1 MQDNKNITDAL
12 KLLTVFL
19 IIMSVFMVFK
29 TIGAYKENK
38 YIGEDIIGR
47 TMYFTGEG
55 EVFAVADIAT
65 FSFSAIGEGKT
76 PIEAQNMS
84 AEKVNQAID
93 YLKENGIEEKD
104 IKTTDYNLNPRY
116 EWKNN
121 SDISCYGIGCP
132 PVDQSRV
139 LVGYEVTQ
147 TISVK
152 VRETSKAGEY
162 LAGIGGFGL
171 DNISSINF
179 SIDDEE
185 KLQREARKLAIEDA
199 KNKAEELSK
208 DLGVKLVRI
217 VNFSESGAYPYLTK
231 ATAYGIGGG
240 AMEDSIVPQIPIGEN
255 KIVSSVT
262 ITYEIK

>member
-12 KLLTVFL
+12 KLISVFL

-38 YIGEDIIGR
+38 YIGQDIIGR

-65 FSFSAIGEGKT
+65 FSFSAIGEGET
-76 PIEAQNMS
+76 PADAQNMS
-84 AEKVNQAID
+84 AEKVNQAVD
-93 YLKENGIEEKD
+93 YLKENGVEEKD
-104 IKTTDYNLNPRY
+104 IKTTDYNLSPRY

-121 SDISCYGIGCP
+121 PDVSCYGTGCP
-132 PVDQSRV
+132 QSRV
-139 LVGYEVTQ
+139 LIGYEVTQ

-162 LAGIGGFGL
+162 LAGIGSFGL

-179 SIDDEE
+179 SIDDEDG
-185 KLQREARKLAIEDA
+185 LQREARKLAIEDA

-217 VNFSESGAYPYLTK
+217 VNFSESGAYPYATK
-231 ATAYGIGGG
+231 AAVYGIGGG
-240 AMEDSIVPQIPIGEN
+240 AMEDAIVPQIPVGEN
-255 KIVSSVT
+255 KISSSVT